1 MSEDRTNRYGSG
13 ERDSRPG
20 RNGDFQAALGRLER
34 VVQQLVGSARSEFT
48 DRATSLLDET
58 TTRLEQEL
66 GRRGR
71 PGSASARAG
80 GVVEGDVRRA
90 RADELRPVSR
100 RLYRDPARQKIG
112 GVCAGIARYYG
123 IEPWVVR
130 CIAVTALLFYPGI
143 VFPAYWIAYF
153 VMETPAGAER
163 RHAWHRHGRWRRNR
177 HDGASDVQDDV
188 APAPELGPRLSPRR
202 GLRNV
207 QADLTEVEL
216 RLRRMEAHVTS
227 GRYELQREFG
237 KIDPATRRV

>member
-1 MSEDRTNRYGSG
+1 MSEDRTNRQDAGGYDNRSA
-13 ERDSRPG
+13 

-66 GRRGR
+66 GRRAR
-71 PGSASARAG
+71 PGSSAAGRLAGAAG
-80 GVVEGDVRRA
+80 GEPGRPRN
-90 RADELRPVSR
+90 ELRPVSR
-100 RLYRDPARQKIG
+100 RLCRDPERQKIG

-123 IEPWVVR
+123 LEPWVVR

-153 VMETPAGAER
+153 VMETPAGAGRRGTWR
-163 RHAWHRHGRWRRNR
+163 RHGHRRR
-177 HDGASDVQDDV
+177 DGDHVSGTPDDV

-227 GRYELQREFG
+227 GRYELQRELG
-237 KIDPATRRV
+237 KIDPVTRA